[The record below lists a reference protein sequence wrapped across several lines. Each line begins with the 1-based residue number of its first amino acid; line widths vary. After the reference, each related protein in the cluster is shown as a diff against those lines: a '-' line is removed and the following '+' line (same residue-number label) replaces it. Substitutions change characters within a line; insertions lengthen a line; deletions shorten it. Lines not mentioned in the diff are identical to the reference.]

1 MSISEAVELTAQDV
15 IPRLNKETV
24 TDLVLVSMLSL
35 PDRLPSHFHSTYT
48 PIAAAGGP
56 TQVAHLARLLSTQMT
71 SQKIGVGYEKMEA
84 MKQVCSVTLFQQ
96 RCVRER
102 SIWGRGGGGSY
113 N

>member
-1 MSISEAVELTAQDV
+1 MSISEAVELTAQDI

-35 PDRLPSHFHSTYT
+35 PDQLPSHFHSTYT

-71 SQKIGVGYEKMEA
+71 SQKIGVGFEKMEA
-84 MKQVCSVTLFQQ
+84 MKQVCLHNYVNNFMS
-96 RCVRER
+96 
-102 SIWGRGGGGSY
+102 
-113 N
+113 